1 MPKLSFFR
9 DFSPVT
15 LITGFVA
22 VLVGYASSVAIILQA
37 VTAIGVEPAQI
48 GAWLVMLGV
57 GMGVTTI
64 GLSLYYRTPILT
76 AWSTPGIALL
86 ATNFP
91 DTSVNEAIGI
101 FIFASALML
110 ICGITGLFAKLMNY
124 IPHTIA
130 AAMLAGILLRF
141 GLEAFEMLQVNF
153 WLCSAMLLVF
163 LIFRRYFPLYAIIS
177 TLAVGLI
184 ICVLSGDLNLESGNI
199 TFSIPEFVMPH
210 FSATTLIGVGIPF
223 FIVTMASQNAPGIAT
238 LQAAG
243 YPPRASKLLIWTS
256 LMTIILAPFGGF
268 SICIAAITAAICMG
282 KDVHPDPDKRYVA
295 AVSAGFFYLLAGI
308 FGGAIF
314 YLFNA
319 FPIPLIK
326 ILAGLALLVTFTN
339 SLHQAIKDQYT
350 RDAAII
356 CFLITASGA
365 NLLGISSAFWGLIGG
380 IIAHA
385 VLKNTIIYQWN
396 RKLSKRASN
405 KP

>member
-1 MPKLSFFR
+1 MSKLSFFR
-9 DFSPVT
+9 DFSPAT

-37 VTAIGVEPAQI
+37 VAAIGVEPAQI
-48 GAWLVMLGV
+48 GAWLSMLGV
-57 GMGVTTI
+57 GMGITTM

-86 ATNFP
+86 ATNLP
-91 DTSVNEAIGI
+91 NTSVNEAIGI

-110 ICGITGLFAKLMNY
+110 ICGVTGLFARLMNY

-130 AAMLAGILLRF
+130 AAMLAGILLHF
-141 GLEAFEMLQVNF
+141 GLDAFAMLQVNF
-153 WLCSAMLLVF
+153 WLCGAMLLVY

-177 TLAVGLI
+177 TLAAGLV
-184 ICVLSGDLNLESGNI
+184 ICILSGDLTLAGENVM
-199 TFSIPEFVMPH
+199 FSMPEFVMPQ

-256 LMTIILAPFGGF
+256 LMAMILAPFGGF

-282 KDVHPDPDKRYVA
+282 SDVHPDPNKRYVA

-314 YLFNA
+314 YLFSA
-319 FPIPLIK
+319 FPAPLIK
-326 ILAGLALLVTFTN
+326 ILAGLALLGTFTN
-339 SLHQAIKDQYT
+339 SLNQAIRDDHT

-356 CFLITASGA
+356 CFLVTASGA
-365 NLLGISSAFWGLIGG
+365 NVLGISSAFWGLIGG
-380 IIAHA
+380 IMAHS
-385 VLKNTIIYQWN
+385 VLK
-396 RKLSKRASN
+396 KRT
-405 KP
+405 KIKK